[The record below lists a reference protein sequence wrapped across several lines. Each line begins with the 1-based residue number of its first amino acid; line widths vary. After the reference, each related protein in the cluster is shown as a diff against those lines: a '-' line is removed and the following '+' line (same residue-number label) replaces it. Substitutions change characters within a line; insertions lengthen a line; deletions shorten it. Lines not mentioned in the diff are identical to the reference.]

1 MRVSII
7 LFVRNGLP
15 WVRRAAESVLSQT
28 WANVELVVQDAVSTD
43 GTTEYLRSLGDRV
56 QVVSE
61 PDNGPAEGFWRV
73 MNRCQGDIIGCCLA
87 DEAMMPDAAET
98 AVRHFS
104 ANPRTG
110 AIIGDAMAVDIDHN
124 PITPMPGAAFDL
136 VGFLC
141 ASYMPYYNASFF
153 RRSALQAV
161 GLKDDGDWT
170 RSCFEFEIW
179 LRLAISQNIDYV
191 PHLMARYAWHG
202 GQLSNTSLHV
212 MDNIKGRLS
221 LIERVFSPTGF
232 LGDHPV
238 LRDYCLSKHCEA
250 FLHHLRVKK
259 QDDAFTELSAIHL
272 GIVARRHGAPLD
284 EAALAASLWMHAAE
298 CFAGQGRNDQAEDC
312 RQRAR
317 MIGG

>member
-1 MRVSII
+1 MHQDFHLDR
-7 LFVRNGLP
+7 
-15 WVRRAAESVLSQT
+15 T
-28 WANVELVVQDAVSTD
+28 WML
-43 GTTEYLRSLGDRV
+43 
-56 QVVSE
+56 
-61 PDNGPAEGFWRV
+61 GFWSRNVRARV
-73 MNRCQGDIIGCCLA
+73 GNERHSIEGCFLA
-87 DEAMMPDAAET
+87 
-98 AVRHFS
+98 
-104 ANPRTG
+104 N
-110 AIIGDAMAVDIDHN
+110 
-124 PITPMPGAAFDL
+124 
-136 VGFLC
+136 
-141 ASYMPYYNASFF
+141 
-153 RRSALQAV
+153 
-161 GLKDDGDWT
+161 
-170 RSCFEFEIW
+170 
-179 LRLAISQNIDYV
+179 LAISQNIDYV